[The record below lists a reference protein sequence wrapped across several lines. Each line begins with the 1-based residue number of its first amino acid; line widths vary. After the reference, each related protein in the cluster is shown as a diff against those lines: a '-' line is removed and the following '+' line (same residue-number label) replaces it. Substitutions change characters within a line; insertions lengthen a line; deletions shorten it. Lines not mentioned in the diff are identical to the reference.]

1 MRLTKKII
9 ENMKFTKEEAFE
21 KLKGLLT
28 NNGRKSLR
36 MSEKSLGGQI
46 ETLMPLIADDEME
59 LDAFIEKVR
68 PSFDIMNSN
77 AEKDKSDFIREWKKD
92 HPEPDEQQRKPSAD
106 GGKDGEMAALM
117 ERLNALEKKNEEAE
131 MARAIEGK
139 RGELRTKMREKGIDD
154 DEWSGMMLSEIT
166 LSADSDVD
174 AKAESLLRIYNRQ
187 HAGTPKGWT
196 PHASTGA
203 SEDSAKLFEKV
214 RKLKEQRDE
223 AQKAV
228 L

>member
-1 MRLTKKII
+1 
-9 ENMKFTKEEAFE
+9 MKFTKEEAFE

-59 LDAFIEKVR
+59 LDVFIEKVR

-77 AEKDKSDFIREWKKD
+77 AEKDKSDFIREWKKE
-92 HPEPDEQQRKPSAD
+92 HPEPEPEPEPDKEKDKSKDRKEENT
-106 GGKDGEMAALM
+106 EMAALM
-117 ERLNALEKKNEEAE
+117 ERLNALERKNEEAE

-139 RGELRTKMREKGIDD
+139 RGELRAKMREKGIDD

-174 AKAESLLRIYNRQ
+174 AKAESLLKIYNRQ

-196 PHASTGA
+196 PHASTGT
-203 SEDSAKLFEKV
+203 SDDSAKLFEKV